1 MNDDEPDEKKSRLE
15 QALQAVKSIEWTVDG
30 RVVIRD
36 SDGQPLGFY
45 NPDTHEL
52 FDTQD
57 NLVGMG
63 SAFSVLG
70 RRL

>member
-1 MNDDEPDEKKSRLE
+1 MNNNNEKSRLE
-15 QALQAVKSIEWTVDG
+15 QALHAVKEIEWTVDG
-30 RVVIRD
+30 RVVIHD
-36 SDGQPLGFY
+36 SDKQVLGFY